1 MKNKKITYKFSLII
15 ALIFI
20 YCNVSCNKSGNEIIK
35 LIDERDSLRTLTDST
50 QHQLSLINT
59 MISTINGTLDS
70 IAIQEGMLFTSN
82 SPETPIDRIG
92 AIRNLDRF
100 QQILYKQKERIHK
113 LESELSKNKNN
124 NNLENLIEHLKKQ
137 LDLKDRQIAQLRR
150 ELSNKNVNISQLRR
164 KVESQRT
171 QIARQNQAI
180 IELDKKSQV
189 QNTALAN
196 QDAILNHCYVLIGT
210 KKDLKRKGIIKRK
223 KLQSDAFN
231 KTKFAKVDIR
241 KYREISFQAKRPR
254 ILTNMPT
261 SSYILTTNGNK
272 QYTLKITDPANFWSI
287 SNFLVIQTD

>member
-1 MKNKKITYKFSLII
+1 MKNLKITHIFLLITAS
-15 ALIFI
+15 ALVFF
-20 YCNVSCNKSGNEIIK
+20 NFSCNNSSSDVIK
-35 LIDERDSLRTLTDST
+35 LVEERDSLKTLTDST
-50 QHQLSLINT
+50 QHQLSLINA
-59 MISTINGTLDS
+59 MISTINSTLDS
-70 IAIQEGMLFTSN
+70 IAIQESMLFTSN
-82 SPETPIDRIG
+82 SPETSIDRIG

-100 QQILYKQKERIHK
+100 EQILSKQKERINQ
-113 LESELSKNKNN
+113 LETILAKNKNN
-124 NNLENLIEHLKKQ
+124 NNLEGLIGHLKEQ
-137 LDLKDRQIAQLRR
+137 LNLKDRQIAQLRR
-150 ELSNKNVNISQLRR
+150 ELSNKNVNISQLCR